1 VGWLQLLALVAV
13 GLAWLACVLALGWHL
28 IAWWA
33 DLGQFTQSTANTAGP
48 SPEFIRWFG
57 R

>member
-1 VGWLQLLALVAV
+1 MAV

-33 DLGQFTQSTANTAGP
+33 DVGQFTQSTANTAGP
-48 SPEFIRWFG
+48 SPEFVRWFG